1 MKLRTQFNFH
11 KVFVVSA
18 IVIGIGFFLF
28 SLIYSGMKNRSTMAM
43 LDQEREGVMGDP
55 GQSTVLS
62 PEPASEVDIETAISS
77 TFENLDATESR
88 NGRIESYGDEA
99 NSETLLMDSSDET
112 SLGYQE
118 ELKQRYRRIRKT
130 PEYQEL
136 NDQILIV
143 QLELEALGNLETP
156 AQDAWVKYSKNPH
169 SVFGLTEAEA
179 DEIWDFSEEQIEF
192 MRQEGERLKREW
204 LVERDQRA
212 ALRQENRRQRAE
224 LDQKMLELLGMTQ
237 EEVLM
242 VLGRK

>member
-11 KVFVVSA
+11 KFFVVSA

-28 SLIYSGMKNRSTMAM
+28 SLIYSGMKNRSAMEM
-43 LDQEREGVMGDP
+43 LDQERESVLGDP

-62 PEPASEVDIETAISS
+62 SEPTRSDIEMTIS
-77 TFENLDATESR
+77 TFENLDAMESR
-88 NGRIESYGDEA
+88 DGGLENYSDVA
-99 NSETLLMDSSDET
+99 NSEMLLMDSGDET
-112 SLGYQE
+112 PLSYEE

>member
-28 SLIYSGMKNRSTMAM
+28 SLIYSGMKNRSAMEM
-43 LDQEREGVMGDP
+43 LDQERESVLGDP

-62 PEPASEVDIETAISS
+62 SEPTRSDIEMTIS
-77 TFENLDATESR
+77 TFENLDAMESR
-88 NGRIESYGDEA
+88 DGGLENYSDVA
-99 NSETLLMDSSDET
+99 NSEMLLMDSGDET
-112 SLGYQE
+112 PLSYEE
-118 ELKQRYRRIRKT
+118 ELKQRYWRIRKT

-156 AQDAWVKYSKNPH
+156 AHDAWVKYSKNPH

-192 MRQEGERLKREW
+192 MKQEGERLEREW

-212 ALRQENRRQRAE
+212 ALHRENRRQRAE
-224 LDQKMLELLGMTQ
+224 LDRQMLELLGMTQ
-237 EEVLM
+237 EEVLI
-242 VLGRK
+242 VLGRS